1 MFFEW
6 WRLLC
11 CGAGVEYKN
20 VFEAGVFFLSSD
32 CSSSVM
38 HILQW
43 LNHVLTVTSCERESA
58 LKCCLIFHMQYF
70 YHLVFVAFLKNEE
83 NFLYDLE
90 KKNENF
96 LCVFFWQFFSIFDKV
111 IYFLRKCH
119 LELFDVLKWGIII
132 EFIECDFLNIILQL
146 KNYRLQLVD
155 ESNWLIVII

>member
-43 LNHVLTVTSCERESA
+43 LNHVLTVTSCEREST

-83 NFLYDLE
+83 NFLYDLG
-90 KKNENF
+90 KKMRIFYASSFDSFSQFLIKLFIFWENVIWNF
-96 LCVFFWQFFSIFDKV
+96 LMSWN
-111 IYFLRKCH
+111 
-119 LELFDVLKWGIII
+119 EVL
-132 EFIECDFLNIILQL
+132 
-146 KNYRLQLVD
+146 
-155 ESNWLIVII
+155 